1 MKALFA
7 SDVHLS
13 QKRPE
18 IVAAFC
24 GFLRLAAASADRL
37 YLLGD
42 VFDEW
47 LGDDDA
53 RDPHGVVE
61 AELRALTDA
70 GCEVFFAHGNHDFLI
85 GEAFLART
93 GVQLLDGQVVHE
105 LPGQRALLTHGDEL
119 CTEDKAYQAF
129 RAQVRNPA
137 VQAQF
142 LGLPFEA
149 RVAEAARLR
158 ANSAEAVKLKAAD
171 IMDVTQ
177 DAVESVLREHA
188 VACLVHGHTHRPDI
202 HQFDLDGSAARRIV
216 LGDWYEQDS
225 VLIWDENGQLD
236 EFTEFADTAL
246 IESLALKVSG

>member
-13 QKRPE
+13 PKRPE
-18 IVAAFC
+18 IVAAFSD
-24 GFLRLAAASADRL
+24 FLRLAATSADRL

-53 RDPHGVVE
+53 REPHTAIE
-61 AELRALTDA
+61 AGLRALTDS
-70 GCEVFFAHGNHDFLI
+70 GCEVYFAHGNHDFLV
-85 GEAFLART
+85 GEAFLQRT
-93 GVQLLDGQVVHE
+93 GAQLLDGQVVHE
-105 LPGQRALLTHGDEL
+105 LPGQRVLLTHGDEL
-119 CTEDKAYQAF
+119 CTEDEAYQAF

-177 DAVESVLREHA
+177 IA
-188 VACLVHGHTHRPDI
+188 VADALRSHGVRCMVHGHTHRPNL
-202 HQFDLDGSAARRIV
+202 HRFDLDGAEAMRIV

-225 VLIWDENGQLD
+225 LLFWDEAGPRYGR
-236 EFTEFADTAL
+236 
-246 IESLALKVSG
+246 VSELPAH